1 MSDIPNSDFEK
12 LQEHCNGRHPGQR
25 QYGGS
30 LGGGITS
37 NYEACAGQ
45 AVPSLSD
52 DMGAL
57 QHHLQQRDYD
67 DELRRAR
74 AVADEQ
80 YKYWCEGDV
89 EEERKRRLPPWFIW
103 AVNST
108 NFAILIVL
116 ILILL
121 RLK

>member
-1 MSDIPNSDFEK
+1 MSDDFEK
-12 LQEHCNGRHPGQR
+12 LQEHLEDKGYPGQCQ
-25 QYGGS
+25 QYEYEPQNTACGGH
-30 LGGGITS
+30 
-37 NYEACAGQ
+37 
-45 AVPSLSD
+45 AVPKSGD
-52 DMGAL
+52 DMEAL
-57 QHHLQQRDYD
+57 QLHLQQRDYD